1 MSYVIQHTDT
11 QKFVTF
17 PGAEKSYI
25 ADILQAWQ
33 FHTREAAEKERCP
46 NNEQVYSLQKIMGI

>member
-1 MSYVIQHTDT
+1 MSYVLQHTDT

-17 PGAEKSYI
+17 PGAERSYI

-33 FHTREAAEKERCP
+33 FHTHEAAEKERRP
-46 NNEQVYSLQKIMGI
+46 NNEQVYSLRKIMEI